1 MRRPCVQPSKGFSAN
16 LRRCQL
22 HKRRNVA
29 EYLPTNAQGDSDR
42 RIGNAYA
49 MTDYPEAK
57 AALQKLNL
65 SLTQQA
71 QVA

>member
-1 MRRPCVQPSKGFSAN
+1 
-16 LRRCQL
+16 
-22 HKRRNVA
+22 VA

-71 QVA
+71 QLV